1 MIPQG
6 WEAIRDEVKRRIH
19 VRDWTPGSIIPTE
32 ADLAA
37 EFGCARGTVNRALI
51 DLAQAGVLE
60 RRRKAGTRVA
70 LLPVRQARFAIPV
83 IRAEIE
89 ARGQVATHQVL
100 ALDRVPAPV
109 PVAARMGR
117 AAEGQLV
124 YVETLY
130 LADGRPFAHESRW
143 LNPAILPDPAPDFA
157 QVSVNEW
164 LVANVA
170 LATGD
175 IAFAAEGADARVA
188 QVLGIS
194 VGAPIFVTERL
205 TRGAEAAITFVR
217 LAHAPGYRM
226 QTEL

>member
-1 MIPQG
+1 MIAQG
-6 WEAIRDEVKRRIH
+6 WEAIRDEVQRRIR

-32 ADLAA
+32 AELAA

-51 DLAQAGVLE
+51 DLARAGVLE

-89 ARGQVATHQVL
+89 ARGHVASHQVL
-100 ALDRVPAPV
+100 AQDLVPVPV

-117 AAEGQLV
+117 MAQGHLI
-124 YVETLY
+124 YLETLH
-130 LADGRPFAHESRW
+130 LADGRPFAHEARW
-143 LNPAILPDPAPDFA
+143 LNPAVLPDIAPDFERISA
-157 QVSVNEW
+157 NEW

-170 LATGD
+170 FAEGD
-175 IAFAAEGADARVA
+175 IAFAAESADARVA
-188 QVLGIS
+188 QVLGVA

-205 TRGAEAAITFVR
+205 TRGTAAAITFVR
-217 LAHAPGYRM
+217 LSHAPGYRM
-226 QTEL
+226 HTAL

>member
-6 WEAIRDEVKRRIH
+6 WEAIRDEVKRRIAT
-19 VRDWTPGSIIPTE
+19 RNWTPGALIPTE
-32 ADLAA
+32 AELAA

-51 DLAQAGVLE
+51 DLARAGVLE

-100 ALDRVPAPV
+100 AMDRVPAPV

-117 AAEGQLV
+117 AAEGHLIH
-124 YVETLY
+124 VETLY
-130 LADGRPFAHESRW
+130 LADGRPFAHEARW
-143 LNPAILPDPAPDFA
+143 LNPGVLPDPAPDFA
-157 QVSVNEW
+157 AISVNEW
-164 LVANVA
+164 LVAHVA

-175 IAFAAEGADARVA
+175 IAFAAEGAEPRVA
-188 QVLGIS
+188 QVLGIA
-194 VGAPIFVTERL
+194 VGTPIFVTERL
-205 TRGAEAAITFVR
+205 TRGVEAAITFVR
-217 LAHAPGYRM
+217 LSHAPGYRM
-226 QTEL
+226 QTTL

>member
-6 WEAIRDEVKRRIH
+6 WEAIRDEVKRRIR

-32 ADLAA
+32 AELAA

-51 DLAQAGVLE
+51 DLARAGVLE
-60 RRRKAGTRVA
+60 RRRRAGTRVA
-70 LLPVRQARFAIPV
+70 LLPVRQAHFAIPV

-100 ALDRVPAPV
+100 AMDRVPAPV

-117 AAEGQLV
+117 AGEGHLV

-130 LADGRPFAHESRW
+130 LADGRPFAHEARW
-143 LNPAILPDPAPDFA
+143 LNPGVLPDPVPDFA
-157 QVSVNEW
+157 KVSANEW

-175 IAFAAEGADARVA
+175 IALAAEGAEARVA
-188 QVLGIS
+188 QVLGVA

-217 LAHAPGYRM
+217 LSHAPGYRM
-226 QTEL
+226 QTAL

>member
-1 MIPQG
+1 MMAQG
-6 WEAIRDEVKRRIH
+6 WEAIRDEVKRRIR

-32 ADLAA
+32 AELAQ

-51 DLAQAGVLE
+51 DLARAGVLE

-70 LLPVRQARFAIPV
+70 LLPVRQAHFAIPV
-83 IRAEIE
+83 IRAEIA
-89 ARGQVATHQVL
+89 ARGQIATHQLL

-117 AAEGQLV
+117 AAEGHLI
-124 YVETLY
+124 YVETLF
-130 LADGRPFAHESRW
+130 LADGRPFAHEARW
-143 LNPAILPDPAPDFA
+143 LNPAVLPDPSPDFA
-157 QVSVNEW
+157 EISVNEW

-188 QVLGIS
+188 QVLGIAL
-194 VGAPIFVTERL
+194 GAPIFVTERL

-217 LAHAPGYRM
+217 LSHAPGYRM
-226 QTEL
+226 QTAL

>member
-6 WEAIRDEVKRRIH
+6 WEAIRDEVKRRIR
-19 VRDWTPGSIIPTE
+19 VRDWSPGSIIPTE
-32 ADLAA
+32 AELAA

-51 DLAQAGVLE
+51 DLARAGVLE

-117 AAEGQLV
+117 AAEGHLIH
-124 YVETLY
+124 VETLY
-130 LADGRPFAHESRW
+130 LADGRPFAHEARW
-143 LNPAILPDPAPDFA
+143 VNPSVLPDPVPDFGE
-157 QVSVNEW
+157 VSANEW

-170 LATGD
+170 LAEGD
-175 IAFAAEGADARVA
+175 ISFAAEGADARVA
-188 QVLGIS
+188 QVLGIA

-205 TRGAEAAITFVR
+205 TRGTEAAITFVR
-217 LAHAPGYRM
+217 LSHAPGYRM
-226 QTEL
+226 QTAL